1 MPAMRVLFFIISLR
15 RSRGEESRDE
25 KRIAGPWFRGS
36 SASGGEEE
44 DTGGCVEEGA
54 LVGGVEIMT
63 GVEDSRRE
71 A

>member
-1 MPAMRVLFFIISLR
+1 MRVLFFMISPR

-25 KRIAGPWFRGS
+25 KRIAGPWFPGS

-44 DTGGCVEEGA
+44 ETAGCVDGDA
-54 LVGGVEIMT
+54 VVGGLEVMT
-63 GVEDSRRE
+63 GLEDSRRE